1 VTLVFLG
8 TPQAAVPSLLA
19 LEEAG
24 HRIGLVVT
32 QPDRPIGRS
41 RKPVAPPVKQTAER
55 LGLEV
60 IQPRK
65 VRNAAFAQ
73 ALAEVEPDCLAVV
86 AYGRILPPAVLE
98 VPRLGPINLHFS
110 LLPRYRGAAPVQWA
124 LARGEQ
130 VTGVTTMRINERM
143 DEGDLFLQRAVPIEA
158 NEHAPALEQRLATI
172 GAALLVDTLDA
183 LERRT
188 IEPQPQD
195 HDAATLAPLLSR
207 ADGDVDPELTAA
219 EIVGR
224 VRGFDP
230 WPGAWLLRGQRRL
243 RVATALALDGPPLTE
258 PPGTLVRCTAEGVLM
273 ACGGGSGLL
282 VSRVQ
287 PEGGRVMA
295 VRDAI
300 NGRLLGVGDRLERPP
315 ATH

>member
-98 VPRLGPINLHFS
+98 VPRLG
-110 LLPRYRGAAPVQWA
+110 
-124 LARGEQ
+124 Q